1 MNEEQLNK
9 SAQPQEEEID
19 LMELALKVWA
29 ERKWVLKCC
38 GFAVIVGLIIAFSIP
53 KEYTVTAT
61 IAPEMSDKKAGGG
74 LSSLAAM
81 AGINFS
87 TSTGVDAIY
96 PDLYP
101 DIVRSTPFIT
111 ALFDVPVKNLDG
123 KVDTTLYCYLDEYQ
137 RAPWWSIIT
146 TAPFK
151 LIGWTVSLFK
161 DKEKAEEGRFDPF
174 QLTKDETEIATA
186 LSDRIGVSVDKKT
199 GVTSL
204 SVTMQDAR
212 IAACMTDTVLC
223 RLQEYVTEY
232 RTTKARKDF
241 EFQQQLF
248 NRKKKEYEEA
258 QENYAKF
265 SDTNKN
271 IILQSYRAEQV
282 RLENEMNLAYQVYT
296 NVAQQLQMA
305 EAKVQEITPVY
316 TVVEPATIPIK
327 AAKPNKLM
335 VLLGVVFLTA
345 AGCIGWILFGR
356 DFIAGMKE
364 KF

>member
-1 MNEEQLNK
+1 MDEEQLNK
-9 SAQPQEEEID
+9 SVRPQEEEID
-19 LMELALKVWA
+19 LIELALKVWT

-81 AGINFS
+81 AGINFA
-87 TSTGVDAIY
+87 TSTADAIY

-123 KVDTTLYCYLDEYQ
+123 KVDTTLYCYLDEHQ
-137 RAPWWSIIT
+137 RAPWWSMIT

-151 LIGWTVSLFK
+151 FIGWTISLFK
-161 DKEKAEEGRFDPF
+161 DKEKAGESRLNPF
-174 QLTKDETEIATA
+174 QLTTDEAELATS
-186 LSDRIGVSVDKKT
+186 LSNRIGVSVDKKT

-204 SVTMQDAR
+204 SVTMQDPR
-212 IAACMTDTVLC
+212 IAACMTDTVLR

-296 NVAQQLQMA
+296 SVALQLQMA